1 MWKFINDLFDEN
13 AKTLKKYRQ
22 IVEKI
27 NGLEEQM
34 RALSDEK
41 LAAQTS
47 KFKAVITKNRKDGIS
62 DEVTLEQLLPEAFA
76 TVREVSRRV
85 LGLRHF
91 DVQLIAGIGLHHGKI
106 TEQKTGEGKTLTV
119 TCPLYLNA
127 LLGKGVHLVTV
138 NDYLAEVGAG
148 WMGQIYHFLGLKTAV
163 IIHDEAK
170 MYDPEAQNPDRG
182 DERLEHFQTISRQQA
197 YLCDIVYGTNNEFGF
212 DYLRDNMVPT
222 LSRMVQRLDTPHF
235 FAIVDEA
242 DSILIDEARTPL
254 IISAPDSEPT
264 DKYGYYAQMVTTL
277 ERDTDYKLDEKA
289 KTATLTDLGV
299 KRIEQKLGVKNLYEE
314 NFDTIHYLENA
325 LRAAALYHRDKEY
338 IVRDGQVIIVD
349 EHTGRLMYGR
359 RYGEGL
365 HQAIEAKEHVKVQQE
380 SRTLATISLQ
390 NYFRLYDKLAGMT
403 GTAGTEAEEFRK
415 IYGMDVLI
423 VPTNKPMR
431 RIDMTDLVYK
441 TAAAKYSA
449 LVKEVEEIHATGRP
463 ILIGTRSIDHNQ
475 IVSRL
480 LTKKNIPHEVLNA
493 KNNEKE
499 AFIIAKAGEKGAITV
514 ATNIAGRGVDIVLGG
529 SQPEL
534 KDFRIKPG
542 EYDNAKYEAALADW
556 KKLNQEVVEL
566 GGLAILGTERHES
579 RRIDNQL
586 RGRSGRQGD
595 PGTSRFYV
603 ALEDEIMRI
612 FGGEQIAKLMEMLKI
627 PESQPIEANMV
638 NKSIEQ
644 AQTKV
649 EGFFFD
655 QRQRLVEYDD
665 VMNKQREIIYKKR
678 RKYLELSTRD
688 LAETPENEAK
698 LTRATLTD
706 EILGY
711 LDEYIATSVAAAFAV
726 DDWEEVKNQLIR
738 ALVQII
744 PFDPPSQKNIWEQ
757 LDRWGRDQEKITSGL
772 QMLVRKTYEVRQQ
785 ALGPE
790 VANEIEKQILLS
802 TIDELWMNHLD
813 AIDDLRQGIWMRG
826 DKNTVLAEYRKEAFA
841 LFEKLMATI
850 KQTVIERIFRVRAP
864 RLRRQDG
871 GAGGAPAARAPQ
883 PEKADDQTD
892 SEDISEEKAAE
903 SEKSKDLTDNLTL
916 DESKMTSKVPGATM
930 PETLDEALEQ
940 FGGLEGVEAALEKM
954 EGPDS
959 EALKKLRN
967 DPLVA
972 NLRTT
977 SSKPSDNSAGS
988 LAAALRR
995 QQANK
1000 SGQSGKSSSKSVSEQ
1015 TLQEKFAHCGRNDP
1029 CPCGSGK
1036 KFKKCHGAPQNAN

>member
-1 MWKFINDLFDEN
+1 MWQFINHLFDDN
-13 AKTLKKYRQ
+13 ARTLKKYQLIVDQ
-22 IVEKI
+22 INALEDKI
-27 NGLEEQM
+27 KL
-34 RALSDEK
+34 LSDEK
-41 LAAQTS
+41 LAAQTP
-47 KFKAVITKNRKDGIS
+47 KFKAMITKARQDGQTEAQIL
-62 DEVTLEQLLPEAFA
+62 DELLPEAFA

-85 LGLRHF
+85 LGMRHF

-170 MYDPEAQNPDRG
+170 MYDPESQNADRG
-182 DERLEHFQTISRQQA
+182 DERLEHFKPISRQQA
-197 YLCDIVYGTNNEFGF
+197 YRCDILYGTNNEFGF
-212 DYLRDNMVPT
+212 DYLRDNMVPS
-222 LSRMVQRLDTPHF
+222 LSQMVQRQDTPHY

-242 DSILIDEARTPL
+242 DVILIDEARTPL

-264 DKYGYYAQMVTTL
+264 DKYGYYAQMVTSL
-277 ERDTDYKLDEKA
+277 VRDTDYKLDEKA

-314 NFDTIHYLENA
+314 NFDTIHYVENA

-338 IVRDGQVIIVD
+338 IVRDGQVVIVD

-365 HQAIEAKEHVKVQQE
+365 HQAIEAKEGVKVQQE

-390 NYFRLYDKLAGMT
+390 NYFRMYDKLAGMT

-415 IYGMDVLI
+415 IYHMDVLI
-423 VPTNKPMR
+423 VPTNKPLQR
-431 RIDMTDLVYK
+431 VDMTDLVYK

-475 IVSRL
+475 IISRL
-480 LTKKNIPHEVLNA
+480 LAKKGIPHEVLNA

-499 AFIIAKAGEKGAITV
+499 AFIIAKAGEKNAITV

-529 SQPEL
+529 ATPEL
-534 KDFRIKPG
+534 KDYRLKPG
-542 EYDNAKYEAALADW
+542 EYDQEKYQAAKQAWE
-556 KKLNQEVVEL
+556 KRNQEVKDL

-586 RGRSGRQGD
+586 RGRAGRQGD

-612 FGGEQIAKLMEMLKI
+612 FGGEQIAKLMDMLKI
-627 PESQPIEANMV
+627 PESQPIEAGMV

-649 EGFFFD
+649 EGYFFD
-655 QRQRLVEYDD
+655 QRQRLVEFDD

-678 RKYLELSTRD
+678 RRYLELSARD
-688 LAETPENEAK
+688 LAETPQNEAAITK
-698 LTRATLTD
+698 ATLTD

-711 LDEYIATSVAAAFAV
+711 LDEFIATSVTAAFAAES
-726 DDWEEVKNQLIR
+726 WNETKEQIMR
-738 ALVQII
+738 ALIKII
-744 PFDPPSQKNIWEQ
+744 PFDPPSQKNIVDQ
-757 LDRWGRDQEKITSGL
+757 LDRWGQNPDTIIKEL
-772 QMLVRKTYEVRQQ
+772 QMLVRKTYEARQQ
-785 ALGPE
+785 GLGTE
-790 VANEIEKQILLS
+790 VTNEIEKRMLLS
-802 TIDELWMNHLD
+802 TVDELWMDHLD

-841 LFEKLMATI
+841 LFERLMAMI
-850 KQTVIERIFRVRAP
+850 KQTVIERIFRVRVNPGQRVARP
-864 RLRRQDG
+864 SVVSMTAQG
-871 GAGGAPAARAPQ
+871 PSETAGQLNSGLDPAL
-883 PEKADDQTD
+883 
-892 SEDISEEKAAE
+892 AE
-903 SEKSKDLTDNLTL
+903 LAKMDL
-916 DESKMTSKVPGATM
+916 A
-930 PETLDEALEQ
+930 
-940 FGGLEGVEAALEKM
+940 
-954 EGPDS
+954 
-959 EALKKLRN
+959 N
-967 DPLVA
+967 DPLVKRFNEPA
-972 NLRTT
+972 P
-977 SSKPSDNSAGS
+977 PSDKSSGS

-995 QQANK
+995 QQERQQASTPASDK
-1000 SGQSGKSSSKSVSEQ
+1000 ASSRA
-1015 TLQEKFAHCGRNDP
+1015 EKDIYAGVGRNDP

-1036 KFKKCHGAPQNAN
+1036 KFKKCHGRPQ